1 MHTPMWVLYLLR
13 KTVVWAT
20 LALALA
26 PTMLHASLTD
36 DWHTCLGTV
45 LNHPGAQNRTD
56 AFGEYCVGLAYM
68 QGYFGTKDQA
78 AAARYYRRAADQ
90 NLPAAEFT
98 LGYAYERGYG
108 VPHDHAMAISWWQ
121 KAAAGGSADAN
132 FMLGEAY
139 ANGSGVPK
147 NQEKANSYYRV
158 AAQEGSEDA
167 KRKIVTAGY
176 QNLPGTD
183 LVRKG
188 NDLRSAKD
196 YAGAVAAFRQA
207 AEMGNPYG
215 QGSLG
220 IMYEA
225 GWGVRQS
232 YQEAAKWYTMSA
244 NKGLPESHKRIGQLN
259 ELGEGMPENWA
270 VALAWYQK
278 SAAQHD
284 PEGEFALG
292 RMYEFGMAVPQNRAT
307 AIRWFRAAGAQGNS
321 QAAYFTKWLSDPSNH
336 IGFRNDAE
344 QKLVV
349 AGRLPF
355 AIGADDPVGITF
367 HNSGERMA
375 WLNNLRGKQVTAEKT
390 ALWQVNKDIYDDCMR
405 AHADYCHNPG
415 RRPTQ

>member
-1 MHTPMWVLYLLR
+1 MRAFCLLR
-13 KTVVWAT
+13 TTVVWSALTVALWPT
-20 LALALA
+20 LS
-26 PTMLHASLTD
+26 HASLAD
-36 DWHTCLGTV
+36 DWHTCLSTV

-56 AFGEYCVGLAYM
+56 ALSEYCVGLAYT

-78 AAARYYRRAADQ
+78 AAARYYRKAADQ
-90 NLPAAEFT
+90 NLPAAEFS

-108 VPHDHAMAISWWQ
+108 VPHDYATAINWWQ
-121 KAAAGGSADAN
+121 KAAAAGSADAN
-132 FMLGEAY
+132 FMLGETY
-139 ANGSGVPK
+139 ANGSGVPRDR
-147 NQEKANSYYRV
+147 EKANNYYRI

-167 KRKIVTAGY
+167 KSRLATLSYDNK
-176 QNLPGTD
+176 PGSD
-183 LVRKG
+183 LYLKG
-188 NDLRSAKD
+188 NKLRDAKD
-196 YAGAVAAFRQA
+196 YAGAVAAFRQSA
-207 AEMGNPYG
+207 AMGNLYG
-215 QGSLG
+215 EMALG
-220 IMYEA
+220 VMYEA
-225 GWGVRQS
+225 GQGVPPS
-232 YQEAAKWYTMSA
+232 YQEAAKWYTMA
-244 NKGLPESHKRIGQLN
+244 ADKGLPGAQKRIGLLN
-259 ELGEGMPENWA
+259 ELGQGMPENWA

-355 AIGADDPVGITF
+355 AVGADDPVGITF
-367 HNSGERMA
+367 HNAGERAA
-375 WLNNLRGKQVTAEKT
+375 WLNNLRGKQVAAEKT

-405 AHADYCHNPG
+405 AHADYCRNPG
-415 RRPTQ
+415 PPPPQ